1 MRMYS
6 FKQLF
11 NIFRTIS
18 NQSEVH
24 DWLCKAESNIDALL
38 QNVAD
43 LKKEDKSLKDFIVQ
57 TRQDLQNEIK
67 NTRKELDEVN
77 NDNSSKIN
85 FNKENISKHKDYI
98 VSINDM
104 IKKIKEYEDG
114 LNSSIIKISGKHE
127 SHKNDS

>member
-57 TRQDLQNEIK
+57 TRQDLQNELK

>member
-24 DWLCKAESNIDALL
+24 DRLCKAESNIDALL

>member
-127 SHKNDS
+127 SHKSDS

>member
-57 TRQDLQNEIK
+57 TRQDLQNELK

-127 SHKNDS
+127 SHKSDS

>member
-1 MRMYS
+1 M
-6 FKQLF
+6 
-11 NIFRTIS
+11 
-18 NQSEVH
+18 
-24 DWLCKAESNIDALL
+24 
-38 QNVAD
+38 
-43 LKKEDKSLKDFIVQ
+43 Q
-57 TRQDLQNEIK
+57 TRQDLQNELK